1 MGALPVPDR
10 RYRVLYVCSHP
21 VQYIAPLFRRMS
33 HHPEVDLTV
42 AYCRMLGAKAGY
54 DAEFATTVEWDVPL
68 LDGYHWVEIPNKGTG
83 SEGFWGLYN
92 PGLWKFVREGKYD
105 AVFCPT
111 GYIRASFWITLL
123 ASKLSGAAFVFGTDA
138 ITFDSREVTQWKIW
152 FKRIFWPPLF
162 RRLAS
167 QVLVTCTPGHEF
179 MHSIGIPN
187 ERITIIPN
195 IVDNDWWTEQAS
207 KINRER
213 VRASWGINPDTFVV
227 MFCAKLQPWKRPL
240 DLLHGFAEAALSNSL
255 LLYAGEGAQRQLLET
270 ESKRLNIS
278 EKVRF
283 LGFTNQSQLPA
294 IYAGSDL
301 LVLLSYHEPF
311 GLVVNE
317 AMLCGCAA
325 AVSDHV
331 GSRRDLIDAV
341 DPSFVYPCGD
351 TAALGALLR
360 RLASDRPL
368 LERFRA
374 KAKERIRTWSPQQ
387 WVEAHLEALRRT
399 VPSPRSS

>member
-1 MGALPVPDR
+1 MPDR

-33 HHPEVDLTV
+33 QHPQVDLTV

-54 DAEFATTVEWDVPL
+54 DAEFATTIEWDVPL
-68 LDGYHWVEIPNKGTG
+68 LDGYPWLEIPNKGSG

-92 PGLWKFVREGKYD
+92 PGLWKLIREGNYD

-123 ASKLSGAAFVFGTDA
+123 ASKLSGAAFIFGTDA
-138 ITFDSREVTQWKIW
+138 ITLGSREAIQWKIW
-152 FKRIFWPPLF
+152 FKKIFWPLLF
-162 RRLAS
+162 RQSS
-167 QVLVTCTPGHEF
+167 QVVVPCTPSREL
-179 MHSIGIPN
+179 MHSLGIP
-187 ERITIIPN
+187 EEHITIVPN
-195 IVDNDWWTEQAS
+195 IVDNDWWTGQIAHVD
-207 KINRER
+207 RET
-213 VRASWGINPDTFVV
+213 VRASWDVSPDTFVV
-227 MFCAKLQPWKRPL
+227 MFCAKLQSWKRPM
-240 DLLHGFAEAALSNSL
+240 DLLQGFAKAALPNSL
-255 LLYAGEGAQRQLLET
+255 LLYAGEGAQRQELEA
-270 ESKRLNIS
+270 ECRRLNIS
-278 EKVRF
+278 DKVRF

-301 LVLLSYHEPF
+301 LVLPSYHEPF

-360 RLASDRPL
+360 RLAADRPL
-368 LERFRA
+368 LERFRTRA
-374 KAKERIRTWSPQQ
+374 RERIKTWSPRE
-387 WVEAHLEALRRT
+387 WVEAHLEALRKSVPPART
-399 VPSPRSS
+399 P